1 MTDKKP
7 TFLEEYA
14 KDRNYKVFVEIVKY
28 DGNEGPWPVKAQG
41 SEYMDKEKAEMIFE
55 SCRRMVQ

>member
-7 TFLEEYA
+7 TFLEEYT

-28 DGNEGPWPVKAQG
+28 DGNEGPWPVRAMG
-41 SEYMDKEKAEMIFE
+41 SEYIDKAQAEMIFE
-55 SCRRMVQ
+55 SCRRMVK